1 MTDKVVGILGGGQLG
16 RMLAASASLLNIKVV
31 ILDVGTAGPA
41 KQVVFPVSPD
51 HTHIDG
57 SFADPDKIR
66 ELASKV
72 SVLTVE
78 IEHVDADALEAIGN
92 ANQSRLQIHPHPS
105 TIKIIQDKLRQKEM
119 LQSHQ
124 LPVAP
129 FLQVDSTPESIQSA
143 IGTLGLPLMVKSRT
157 LAYDGRGNYVVRT
170 IDQIPDAIKALGNR
184 PLYVEK
190 WMPFSKE
197 VAVMV
202 VRTIDGDVKSYPL
215 VETIHKESICHL
227 VFAPFRGVANR
238 ARAIAEDAVRNM
250 SGAGIFGV
258 EMFLM
263 DDGEILINE
272 IAPRPHNSGH
282 YTIEACETSQYENH
296 LRAILGLPLGSTQLK
311 VPSTAMLNIIGASSS
326 MSEITSLTRVALS
339 IPGVSVHL
347 YGKSECRKGRKMG
360 HITIVGES
368 DAQVRSR
375 LRPLLEAL
383 PNGSPEET
391 NAYAPAPP
399 GPGSGFPDPHP
410 LVGIIMGS
418 DSDLPV
424 MLPAARIL
432 DHFKVPYELTI
443 VSAHRTPDRL
453 VEYSRGAAS
462 RGLRVIIAGA
472 GGAAHLPGM
481 AAAMTPIP
489 IIGVPVKGS
498 SLDGVDSLHSIVQMP
513 RGIPVAT
520 VAINNGVNAGLL
532 AVRMLSVGS
541 PSLLIA
547 MEDYMK
553 TMEKEVLEKV
563 DTLAG
568 VGWEKYVTRVG
579 LRDASYY
586 ERKSELVGL
595 VLIVCFGFASRVIMI
610 QSHMGCVR
618 EVAFKR
624 STTNMKWLF
633 SVVAFLAIQ
642 IVSASPVIE
651 KRASVND
658 VANIGYATLNG
669 GTSGGSG
676 GTTTVVTSLSALTS
690 AVSGSAKKVVVIQG
704 TITGNT
710 VVKVGPNTTIVGR
723 GGSLVGVGLRVLDVS
738 NVIIRNLKVSKVLA
752 SAGDAIVTCLMTN
765 YDGLLDITHGCT
777 GVTVTGSKLYDHY
790 KGSLVGHSD
799 SNASEDTKITVTYAN
814 NYFSNINSRTP
825 SFRFGHGHLFNNVF
839 ENNNDG
845 INTRVGAELLVENN
859 VWTGTNKKPLYSTTG
874 GLAVARGNDFGG
886 GSNTAPTGSFTS
898 APYSYPL
905 ISTSSVV
912 SSVRSSAGATL
923 SL

>member
-238 ARAIAEDAVRNM
+238 ARAIAEDAVRSM

-326 MSEITSLTRVALS
+326 MSEITSLTQVALS

-375 LRPLLEAL
+375 LRPLLETL

-568 VGWEKYVTRVG
+568 VGWEKYV
-579 LRDASYY
+579 
-586 ERKSELVGL
+586 
-595 VLIVCFGFASRVIMI
+595 
-610 QSHMGCVR
+610 
-618 EVAFKR
+618 
-624 STTNMKWLF
+624 
-633 SVVAFLAIQ
+633 
-642 IVSASPVIE
+642 ASPVIE

-752 SAGDAIVTCLMTN
+752 SAGDAIGVQN
-765 YDGLLDITHGCT
+765 SQQVWLDHLDL
-777 GVTVTGSKLYDHY
+777 SSDLSHDKLYDHY